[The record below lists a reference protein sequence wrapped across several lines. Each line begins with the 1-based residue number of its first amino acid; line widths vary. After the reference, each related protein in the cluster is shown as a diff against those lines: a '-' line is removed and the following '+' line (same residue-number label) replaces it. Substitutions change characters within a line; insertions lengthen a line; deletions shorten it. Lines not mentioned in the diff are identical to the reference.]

1 MLGNMSMWRRRRT
14 SNYIGRGNKK
24 TAMNWQSSKEMTRKD
39 KINEK

>member
-1 MLGNMSMWRRRRT
+1 MSMRRRPT
-14 SNYIGRGNKK
+14 TNDYIGRGNKK